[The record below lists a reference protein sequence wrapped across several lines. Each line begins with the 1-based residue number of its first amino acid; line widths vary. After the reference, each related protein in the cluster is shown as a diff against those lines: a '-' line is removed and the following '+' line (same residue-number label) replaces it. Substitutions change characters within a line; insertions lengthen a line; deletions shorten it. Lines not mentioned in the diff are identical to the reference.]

1 MVVHGRPMMAD
12 VVVHVVTDVQQ
23 HMRGVSIK
31 D

>member
-1 MVVHGRPMMAD
+1 MMAD